1 MRKARDR
8 YFRITSL
15 LCFSAALLI
24 WFLPGSYSYR
34 YLGSSGTEL
43 YITSLFAFF
52 PFSVVLPLI
61 LAGVSGYC
69 LLQTHIP
76 RGMLWTVLIA
86 AVLQCLY
93 LGVIEA
99 ICLPFSHG
107 ETFIWLQALPFP
119 LTIAGTGCILMVV
132 PRQNSTKKEN
142 FFKNNA

>member
-1 MRKARDR
+1 MRKARNR
-8 YFRITSL
+8 FFSTASL
-15 LCFSAALLI
+15 VCFAAALLI

-61 LAGVSGYC
+61 LAGASGYC
-69 LLQTHIP
+69 LFQTHVS
-76 RGMLWTVLIA
+76 RGMLWTVIVI

-93 LGVIEA
+93 LRVIDA
-99 ICLPFSHG
+99 IRLPF
-107 ETFIWLQALPFP
+107 L

-132 PRQNSTKKEN
+132 TRQNSTKKEN

>member
-8 YFRITSL
+8 FFSTASL
-15 LCFSAALLI
+15 VCFAAALLI

-61 LAGVSGYC
+61 LAGASGCC
-69 LLQTHIP
+69 LFQTHVS
-76 RGMLWTVLIA
+76 RGMLWTVIVI

-93 LGVIEA
+93 LGVIDA
-99 ICLPFSHG
+99 IRLPF
-107 ETFIWLQALPFP
+107 L

-132 PRQNSTKKEN
+132 TRQNSTKKEN

>member
-8 YFRITSL
+8 FFSTASL
-15 LCFSAALLI
+15 VCFAAALLI

-61 LAGVSGYC
+61 LAGASGYC
-69 LLQTHIP
+69 LFQTHVS
-76 RGMLWTVLIA
+76 RGMLWTVIVI

-93 LGVIEA
+93 LGVIDA
-99 ICLPFSHG
+99 IRLPF
-107 ETFIWLQALPFP
+107 L
-119 LTIAGTGCILMVV
+119 LTIAGTGCTLMVV
-132 PRQNSTKKEN
+132 PRQNPTKKEN

>member
-8 YFRITSL
+8 FFSTASL
-15 LCFSAALLI
+15 VCFAAALLS

-43 YITSLFAFF
+43 YITTLFAFF

-69 LLQTHIP
+69 LLQTHIS
-76 RGMLWTVLIA
+76 RGMLWTVIVI

-93 LGVIEA
+93 LGVIDA
-99 ICLPFSHG
+99 IRLPF
-107 ETFIWLQALPFP
+107 L
-119 LTIAGTGCILMVV
+119 LTIAGTGCTLMVV
-132 PRQNSTKKEN
+132 PRQNPTKKEN

>member
-8 YFRITSL
+8 FFSTASL
-15 LCFSAALLI
+15 VCFAAALLI

-43 YITSLFAFF
+43 YVTSLFAFF

-61 LAGVSGYC
+61 LAGASGYC
-69 LLQTHIP
+69 LFQTHVS
-76 RGMLWTVLIA
+76 RGMLWTVIVI

-93 LGVIEA
+93 LGVIDA
-99 ICLPFSHG
+99 IRLPF
-107 ETFIWLQALPFP
+107 L

-132 PRQNSTKKEN
+132 PRQISTKKEN

>member
-8 YFRITSL
+8 F
-15 LCFSAALLI
+15 FSTATLVSIPAALLI
-24 WFLPGSYSYR
+24 WFQPGSYSYR

-43 YITSLFAFF
+43 YITTLFAFF

-61 LAGVSGYC
+61 LAGASGYC
-69 LLQTHIP
+69 LFQPHVS
-76 RGMLWTVLIA
+76 RGMLWTVIVI

-93 LGVIEA
+93 LGVIDA
-99 ICLPFSHG
+99 IRLPF
-107 ETFIWLQALPFP
+107 L

>member
-8 YFRITSL
+8 FFSTASL
-15 LCFSAALLI
+15 VCFAAALLS

-61 LAGVSGYC
+61 LAGASGYC
-69 LLQTHIP
+69 LFQTHVS
-76 RGMLWTVLIA
+76 RGMLWTVIVI

-93 LGVIEA
+93 LGVIDA
-99 ICLPFSHG
+99 IRLP
-107 ETFIWLQALPFP
+107 IL

>member
-8 YFRITSL
+8 FFSTASL

-43 YITSLFAFF
+43 YISSLFAFF

-61 LAGVSGYC
+61 LAGASGYC
-69 LLQTHIP
+69 LFQTHVS
-76 RGMLWTVLIA
+76 RGMLWTVIVI

-93 LGVIEA
+93 LGVIDA
-99 ICLPFSHG
+99 IRLP
-107 ETFIWLQALPFP
+107 IL
-119 LTIAGTGCILMVV
+119 LTIAGTFCILMVV
-132 PRQNSTKKEN
+132 PRQNPTKKEN

>member
-34 YLGSSGTEL
+34 YLGSSGTEV

-61 LAGVSGYC
+61 LAGASGYC
-69 LLQTHIP
+69 LFQTHVS
-76 RGMLWTVLIA
+76 RGMLWTVIVI

-99 ICLPFSHG
+99 ICLPF
-107 ETFIWLQALPFP
+107 L

>member
-8 YFRITSL
+8 YFSTASL
-15 LCFSAALLI
+15 VCFAAALLI

-43 YITSLFAFF
+43 YVTSLFAFF

-61 LAGVSGYC
+61 LAGASGYC
-69 LLQTHIP
+69 LFQTHVS
-76 RGMLWTVLIA
+76 RGMLWTVIVI

-93 LGVIEA
+93 LGVIDA
-99 ICLPFSHG
+99 IRLPF
-107 ETFIWLQALPFP
+107 L

-132 PRQNSTKKEN
+132 PRQISTKKEN
-142 FFKNNA
+142 FFKNNS

>member
-8 YFRITSL
+8 FFSTASL
-15 LCFSAALLI
+15 VCFAAALLS

-43 YITSLFAFF
+43 YVTSLFAFF

-61 LAGVSGYC
+61 LAGASGYC
-69 LLQTHIP
+69 LFQTHVS
-76 RGMLWTVLIA
+76 RGMLWTVIVI

-93 LGVIEA
+93 LGVIDA
-99 ICLPFSHG
+99 IRLPF
-107 ETFIWLQALPFP
+107 L

>member
-8 YFRITSL
+8 FFSTASL
-15 LCFSAALLI
+15 VCFAAALLS

-43 YITSLFAFF
+43 YITTLFAFF

-61 LAGVSGYC
+61 LAGASGYC
-69 LLQTHIP
+69 LFQTHVS
-76 RGMLWTVLIA
+76 RGMLWTVIVI

-93 LGVIEA
+93 LGVIDA
-99 ICLPFSHG
+99 IRLP
-107 ETFIWLQALPFP
+107 IL
-119 LTIAGTGCILMVV
+119 LTIAGTFCILMVV

>member
-8 YFRITSL
+8 FFSTASL
-15 LCFSAALLI
+15 VCFAAALLI

-43 YITSLFAFF
+43 YITTLFAFF

-61 LAGVSGYC
+61 LAGASGYC
-69 LLQTHIP
+69 LFQTHVS
-76 RGMLWTVLIA
+76 RGMLWTVIVI

-93 LGVIEA
+93 LGVIDA
-99 ICLPFSHG
+99 IRLP
-107 ETFIWLQALPFP
+107 IL

>member
-8 YFRITSL
+8 FFSTASL
-15 LCFSAALLI
+15 VCFAAVLLI

-69 LLQTHIP
+69 LLQTHIS
-76 RGMLWTVLIA
+76 RGMLWTVIVI

-99 ICLPFSHG
+99 ICLPF
-107 ETFIWLQALPFP
+107 L
-119 LTIAGTGCILMVV
+119 LTIAGTGCTLMVV

>member
-8 YFRITSL
+8 FFSTASL
-15 LCFSAALLI
+15 VCFAAALLI

-61 LAGVSGYC
+61 LAGASGCC
-69 LLQTHIP
+69 LFQTHIS
-76 RGMLWTVLIA
+76 RGMLWTVIVI

-99 ICLPFSHG
+99 IRLPF
-107 ETFIWLQALPFP
+107 L

-132 PRQNSTKKEN
+132 TRQNSTKKEN

>member
-61 LAGVSGYC
+61 LAGASGYC
-69 LLQTHIP
+69 LFQTHVS

-99 ICLPFSHG
+99 ICLPF
-107 ETFIWLQALPFP
+107 L

>member
-8 YFRITSL
+8 FFSTASL
-15 LCFSAALLI
+15 VCFAAALLI

-43 YITSLFAFF
+43 YVTSLFAFF

-61 LAGVSGYC
+61 LAGASGYC
-69 LLQTHIP
+69 LFQTHVS
-76 RGMLWTVLIA
+76 RGMLWTVIVI

-93 LGVIEA
+93 LGVIDA
-99 ICLPFSHG
+99 IRLPF
-107 ETFIWLQALPFP
+107 L

-132 PRQNSTKKEN
+132 PRQISTKKEN
-142 FFKNNA
+142 FFKNNS

>member
-8 YFRITSL
+8 FFSTASL
-15 LCFSAALLI
+15 VCFAAVLLI

-43 YITSLFAFF
+43 NITSLFSFF

-61 LAGVSGYC
+61 LAGASGCC
-69 LLQTHIP
+69 LFQTHVS
-76 RGMLWTVLIA
+76 RGMLWTVIVI

-93 LGVIEA
+93 LGVIDA
-99 ICLPFSHG
+99 IRLPF
-107 ETFIWLQALPFP
+107 L

>member
-8 YFRITSL
+8 FFSTASL
-15 LCFSAALLI
+15 VCFAAALLS

-43 YITSLFAFF
+43 YITTLFAFF

-61 LAGVSGYC
+61 LAGASGYC
-69 LLQTHIP
+69 LFQTHVS
-76 RGMLWTVLIA
+76 RGMLWTVIVI

-93 LGVIEA
+93 LGVIDA
-99 ICLPFSHG
+99 IRLPF
-107 ETFIWLQALPFP
+107 L

>member
-8 YFRITSL
+8 YFSTASL
-15 LCFSAALLI
+15 VCFAAALLI

-43 YITSLFAFF
+43 YITTLFAFF

-61 LAGVSGYC
+61 LAGASGYC
-69 LLQTHIP
+69 LFQTHVS
-76 RGMLWTVLIA
+76 RGMLWTVIVI

-93 LGVIEA
+93 LGVIDA
-99 ICLPFSHG
+99 IRLPF
-107 ETFIWLQALPFP
+107 L

>member
-34 YLGSSGTEL
+34 YLGCSGTEL

-69 LLQTHIP
+69 LLQTHVS
-76 RGMLWTVLIA
+76 RGMLWTVIVI

-93 LGVIEA
+93 LGVIDA
-99 ICLPFSHG
+99 IRLPF
-107 ETFIWLQALPFP
+107 L
-119 LTIAGTGCILMVV
+119 LTIAGTGCTLMVV
-132 PRQNSTKKEN
+132 PRQNPTKKEN

>member
-8 YFRITSL
+8 FFSTASL
-15 LCFSAALLI
+15 VCFAAALLS

-69 LLQTHIP
+69 LFQTHVS
-76 RGMLWTVLIA
+76 RGMLWTVIVI

-93 LGVIEA
+93 LGVIDA
-99 ICLPFSHG
+99 IRLPF
-107 ETFIWLQALPFP
+107 L

>member
-8 YFRITSL
+8 FFSTASL
-15 LCFSAALLI
+15 VCFAAVLLI

-43 YITSLFAFF
+43 YITSLFSFF

-61 LAGVSGYC
+61 LAGASGCC
-69 LLQTHIP
+69 LFQTHVS
-76 RGMLWTVLIA
+76 RGMLWTVIVI

-93 LGVIEA
+93 LGVIDA
-99 ICLPFSHG
+99 IRLPF
-107 ETFIWLQALPFP
+107 L
-119 LTIAGTGCILMVV
+119 LTIAGTGCTLMVV
-132 PRQNSTKKEN
+132 PRQNPTKKEN

>member
-8 YFRITSL
+8 FFSTASL
-15 LCFSAALLI
+15 VCFAAALLS

-34 YLGSSGTEL
+34 YLGSSGTES
-43 YITSLFAFF
+43 YITTLFAFF

-61 LAGVSGYC
+61 LAGASGYC
-69 LLQTHIP
+69 LFQTHVS
-76 RGMLWTVLIA
+76 RGMLWTVIVI

-93 LGVIEA
+93 LGVIDA
-99 ICLPFSHG
+99 IRLPF
-107 ETFIWLQALPFP
+107 L

>member
-8 YFRITSL
+8 FFSTASL
-15 LCFSAALLI
+15 VCFAAALLI

-61 LAGVSGYC
+61 LAGASGYC
-69 LLQTHIP
+69 LFQTHVS
-76 RGMLWTVLIA
+76 RGMLWTVIVI

-93 LGVIEA
+93 LGVIDA
-99 ICLPFSHG
+99 IRLPF
-107 ETFIWLQALPFP
+107 L

-132 PRQNSTKKEN
+132 TRQNPTKKEN

>member
-1 MRKARDR
+1 MRKSHDR
-8 YFRITSL
+8 FVSTASL
-15 LCFSAALLI
+15 VCFAAALLI

-43 YITSLFAFF
+43 YITTLFAFF

-61 LAGVSGYC
+61 LAGASGCC
-69 LLQTHIP
+69 LFQTHVS
-76 RGMLWTVLIA
+76 RGMLWTVIVI

-93 LGVIEA
+93 LGVIDA
-99 ICLPFSHG
+99 IRLPF
-107 ETFIWLQALPFP
+107 L

>member
-8 YFRITSL
+8 FFSTASL
-15 LCFSAALLI
+15 VCFAAALLI

-61 LAGVSGYC
+61 LTGASGYC
-69 LLQTHIP
+69 LFQTHVS
-76 RGMLWTVLIA
+76 RGMLWTVIVI

-93 LGVIEA
+93 LGVIDA
-99 ICLPFSHG
+99 VRLPF
-107 ETFIWLQALPFP
+107 L

-142 FFKNNA
+142 FLKNNA

>member
-8 YFRITSL
+8 FFSTASL
-15 LCFSAALLI
+15 VCFAAALLS

-43 YITSLFAFF
+43 YITTLFAFF

-61 LAGVSGYC
+61 LAGASGYC
-69 LLQTHIP
+69 LFQTHVS
-76 RGMLWTVLIA
+76 RGMLWTVIVI

-93 LGVIEA
+93 LGVIDA
-99 ICLPFSHG
+99 IRLP
-107 ETFIWLQALPFP
+107 IL

-132 PRQNSTKKEN
+132 TRQNPTKKEN

>member
-8 YFRITSL
+8 YFSTASL
-15 LCFSAALLI
+15 VCFAAALLI

-61 LAGVSGYC
+61 LAGASGYC
-69 LLQTHIP
+69 LFQTHVS
-76 RGMLWTVLIA
+76 RGMLWTVIVI

-93 LGVIEA
+93 LGVIDA
-99 ICLPFSHG
+99 IRLP
-107 ETFIWLQALPFP
+107 IL

>member
-8 YFRITSL
+8 FFSTTSL
-15 LCFSAALLI
+15 VCFAAALLI

-34 YLGSSGTEL
+34 YLGSSETEL

-61 LAGVSGYC
+61 LAGASGYC
-69 LLQTHIP
+69 LFQTHVS
-76 RGMLWTVLIA
+76 RGMLWTVIVI

-93 LGVIEA
+93 LGVSDA
-99 ICLPFSHG
+99 IRLP
-107 ETFIWLQALPFP
+107 IL

>member
-8 YFRITSL
+8 FFSTASL
-15 LCFSAALLI
+15 VCFAAALLI

-34 YLGSSGTEL
+34 YLGSSETEL

-69 LLQTHIP
+69 LFQTHVS
-76 RGMLWTVLIA
+76 RGMLWTVIVI

-99 ICLPFSHG
+99 ICLPF
-107 ETFIWLQALPFP
+107 L

>member
-1 MRKARDR
+1 M
-8 YFRITSL
+8 
-15 LCFSAALLI
+15 LLI

-52 PFSVVLPLI
+52 PLPVVLPLI
-61 LAGVSGYC
+61 LAGASGYC
-69 LLQTHIP
+69 LLQTHIS

-99 ICLPFSHG
+99 ICLPFSQG
-107 ETFIWLQALPFP
+107 ETFIWLQSLPFP
-119 LTIAGTGCILMVV
+119 LTIAGTSCILMVV
-132 PRQNSTKKEN
+132 TRQISTKKEN

>member
-8 YFRITSL
+8 FFSTATLI
-15 LCFSAALLI
+15 CFAAALLI

-43 YITSLFAFF
+43 YITSLFSFF

-61 LAGVSGYC
+61 LAGASGCC
-69 LLQTHIP
+69 LFQTHVS
-76 RGMLWTVLIA
+76 RGMLWTVIVI

-93 LGVIEA
+93 LGVIDA
-99 ICLPFSHG
+99 IRLPF
-107 ETFIWLQALPFP
+107 L

>member
-8 YFRITSL
+8 FFSTASL
-15 LCFSAALLI
+15 VCFAAALLI

-52 PFSVVLPLI
+52 SFSVVLPLI

-69 LLQTHIP
+69 LFQTHVS
-76 RGMLWTVLIA
+76 RGMLWTVIVI

-93 LGVIEA
+93 LGVIDA
-99 ICLPFSHG
+99 IRLPF
-107 ETFIWLQALPFP
+107 L

>member
-8 YFRITSL
+8 FFSTASL
-15 LCFSAALLI
+15 VCFAAVLLI

-43 YITSLFAFF
+43 YIPSLFAFF

-61 LAGVSGYC
+61 LAGASGCC
-69 LLQTHIP
+69 LFQTHVS
-76 RGMLWTVLIA
+76 RGMLWTVIVI

-93 LGVIEA
+93 LGVIDA
-99 ICLPFSHG
+99 IRLPF
-107 ETFIWLQALPFP
+107 L

-132 PRQNSTKKEN
+132 PRQNPTKKEN

>member
-8 YFRITSL
+8 FFSTASL
-15 LCFSAALLI
+15 VCFAAALLS

-43 YITSLFAFF
+43 YITTRFACF

-61 LAGVSGYC
+61 LAGASGYC
-69 LLQTHIP
+69 LFQTHVS
-76 RGMLWTVLIA
+76 RGMLWTVIVI

-93 LGVIEA
+93 LGVIDA
-99 ICLPFSHG
+99 IRLPF
-107 ETFIWLQALPFP
+107 L

>member
-8 YFRITSL
+8 FFSTASL
-15 LCFSAALLI
+15 VCFAAALLI

-34 YLGSSGTEL
+34 YLGSSETEL

-61 LAGVSGYC
+61 LAGASGYC
-69 LLQTHIP
+69 LFQTHVS
-76 RGMLWTVLIA
+76 RGMLWTVIVI

-93 LGVIEA
+93 LGVIDA
-99 ICLPFSHG
+99 IRLPF
-107 ETFIWLQALPFP
+107 L
-119 LTIAGTGCILMVV
+119 LTIAGTSCILMVV